1 MDKLPA
7 EIFQEIVRWAHFTR
21 EELIANRLVC
31 RRFCAV
37 FTPYAFRTVRT
48 NSFTRKSFD
57 RLCSI
62 ARTSHLAELVV
73 EYEYRLVEFLELRK
87 SICHTSHGLPTNL
100 VFVSKPSQCG

>member
-1 MDKLPA
+1 MNKLPA
-7 EIFQEIVRWAHFTR
+7 EILQEIVGWAAFTR

-37 FTPYAFRTVRT
+37 FTPHAFRTVRT
-48 NSFTRKSFD
+48 NNFTRESFD

-73 EYEYRLVEFLELRK
+73 EYEYRPVEFLELRK
-87 SICHTSHGLPTNL
+87 SRFPTSHGLPII
-100 VFVSKPSQCG
+100 